1 MRYKDEHKIETHQ
14 RIVESASKE
23 FRTHGFEK
31 VGIAKL
37 MGALDLTHGGFYA
50 HFADKEELIA
60 ESFALAL
67 DQSLDAMLVA
77 LEAGGF
83 PALLDFYLSENHL
96 DHPALGCPLPAL
108 SAEVARRS
116 PSTRKAFTE
125 KLSEVFDAIAEHLF
139 ETTYSQKRAKVSFMF
154 AAMAGAVSL
163 ARASTDPSLSKTI
176 LESTREYLLNL
187 VKEELS

>member
-1 MRYKDEHKIETHQ
+1 MRYKDEHKLETHR

-23 FRTHGFEK
+23 FRIHGFEG

-37 MGALDLTHGGFYA
+37 MGTLNLTHGGFYA
-50 HFADKEELIA
+50 HFADKEELVA

-67 DQSLDAMLVA
+67 NQSLDAMLVA

-83 PALLDFYLSENHL
+83 PAMLDFYLSEEHR
-96 DHPALGCPLPAL
+96 DYPALGCPLPAL

-116 PSTRKAFTE
+116 PSTRKVFAE
-125 KLSEVFDAIAEHLF
+125 KLSEVFDAIAKHLPQ
-139 ETTYSQKRAKVSFMF
+139 TIYSQKRAKVSFMF
-154 AAMAGAVSL
+154 AAMTGALSL
-163 ARASTDPSLSKTI
+163 ARAVPDPNLSKTI

-187 VKEELS
+187 VKEEIS

>member
-1 MRYKDEHKIETHQ
+1 MRYKDEHKIETHR
-14 RIVESASKE
+14 RIVEFASKE
-23 FRTHGFEK
+23 FRTHGFEG

-37 MGALDLTHGGFYA
+37 MGRLDLTHGGFYA
-50 HFADKEELIA
+50 HFANKEALVA

-67 DQSLDAMLVA
+67 NQSLDTVLVA

-83 PALLDFYLSENHL
+83 PALLDFYLSENHR

-116 PSTRKAFTE
+116 LSTRKAFTE
-125 KLSEVFDAIAEHLF
+125 KLSEVFDAIAEHLS
-139 ETTYSQKRAKVSFMF
+139 ETTYSQKRAKASFIF
-154 AAMAGAVSL
+154 AAMVGAMSL
-163 ARASTDPSLSKTI
+163 ARAAAEPSLSKAL
-176 LESTREYLLNL
+176 LESTHEYLLTL